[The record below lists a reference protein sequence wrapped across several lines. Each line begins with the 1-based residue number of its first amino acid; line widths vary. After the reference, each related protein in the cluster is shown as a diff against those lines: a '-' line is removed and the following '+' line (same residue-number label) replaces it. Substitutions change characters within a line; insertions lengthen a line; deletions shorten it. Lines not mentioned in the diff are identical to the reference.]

1 METNL
6 LPASIEMR
14 ALKFMEQGNDPIES
28 VRLAIEEEN
37 NTIWMALGVDM
48 KTGNTCK
55 GIAKEIKDELCTR
68 VYNRLTN
75 PQNT

>member
-1 METNL
+1 MEKNL

-55 GIAKEIKDELCTR
+55 GIAKEIKDELCAR
-68 VYNRLTN
+68 VYNRLK
-75 PQNT
+75 NTQTP

>member
-37 NTIWMALGVDM
+37 NTIWLCMGVDN
-48 KTGNTCK
+48 KTGRFR
-55 GIAKEIKDELCTR
+55 GDIKDSITDELCTR
-68 VYNRLTN
+68 VYNRLKNNQT
-75 PQNT
+75 P